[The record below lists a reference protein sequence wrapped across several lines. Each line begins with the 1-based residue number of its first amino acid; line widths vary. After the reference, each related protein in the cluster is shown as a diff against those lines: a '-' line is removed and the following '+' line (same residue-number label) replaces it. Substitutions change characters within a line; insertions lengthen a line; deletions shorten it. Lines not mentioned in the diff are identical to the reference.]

1 VVLWVFGPSL
11 QRDDTV
17 TAGEGLDVQ
26 RQPYGSSTGICLK
39 ECNQPCCHFSLA
51 STASPIC
58 DIREPRFGHPCYI
71 ARIGWI
77 TCEYCTGINVEGKR
91 RGLISGACPEVRP
104 HILRSHNHVNLM
116 DELAVE
122 SFMAT

>member
-1 VVLWVFGPSL
+1 MQSALLS
-11 QRDDTV
+11 
-17 TAGEGLDVQ
+17 
-26 RQPYGSSTGICLK
+26 
-39 ECNQPCCHFSLA
+39 FSPA

-58 DIREPRFGHPCYI
+58 DIREPCFGHPCYI
-71 ARIGWI
+71 AWNGWI
-77 TCEYCTGINVEGKR
+77 TCEHCTGINVEGKG

-104 HILRSHNHVNLM
+104 PHPLPSHHVNLR